1 MKKLIIFDL
10 DGTLLYTLDDIKES
24 LNIVLKNNGYPTLS
38 SEQVLKNVGYGAKE
52 LVRRSLGNPSDELLQ
67 KVFDEYVPL
76 QEKSQNEYTKLYD
89 GLDNV
94 LVSLKEMGYK
104 LAIVSN
110 KPDSVTQIVYKQLL
124 KHYNFDFVTG
134 NRPGVFNPKPD
145 KTCVEYCL
153 NTLNI
158 DKNDAIYVGDSEV
171 DVKTFI
177 NSNVDGIGVTW
188 GYRPK
193 QLLVDAGCVH
203 YASNPTE
210 LLDKIINF
218 K

>member
-10 DGTLLYTLDDIKES
+10 DGTLLYTLDDIKET
-24 LNIVLKNNGYPTLS
+24 LNVVLQNNGYPTLS

-52 LVRRSLGNPSDELLQ
+52 LVRRSLGNPTEEVLQ

-89 GLDNV
+89 GLDSV
-94 LVSLKEMGYK
+94 LVSLKEKGYK

-110 KPDSVTQIVYKQLL
+110 KPDSVTQIVYDQLL
-124 KHYNFDFVTG
+124 KQYNFDFVTG

-153 NTLNI
+153 NTLKMN
-158 DKNDAIYVGDSEV
+158 KEDAIYVGDSEV
-171 DVKTFI
+171 DVKTFV

-203 YASNPTE
+203 FASNPTE
-210 LLDKIINF
+210 LLEKIINF
-218 K
+218 N